1 MGGGRLKATR
11 GSAFSSF
18 VRADLVDLI
27 SFSCFWGVVIVISP
41 IQVEHNVK
49 LATELLLEKPW
60 SKLRVHIYLNI
71 LASPFTG
78 LICLAAVPTRDFAL
92 ALMESMC

>member
-18 VRADLVDLI
+18 ARADLVELI

-41 IQVEHNVK
+41 IEVEHN
-49 LATELLLEKPW
+49 
-60 SKLRVHIYLNI
+60 
-71 LASPFTG
+71 
-78 LICLAAVPTRDFAL
+78 
-92 ALMESMC
+92 